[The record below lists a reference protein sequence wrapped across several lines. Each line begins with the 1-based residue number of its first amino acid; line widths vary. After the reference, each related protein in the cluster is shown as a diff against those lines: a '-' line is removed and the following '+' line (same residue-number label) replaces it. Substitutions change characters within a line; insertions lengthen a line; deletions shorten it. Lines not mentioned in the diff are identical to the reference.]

1 MINKGLPSF
10 FFFLEIKNCSANVA
24 HGTEGLSKM
33 TEYVRWKRS
42 LDKLE
47 ITIKKAAVEAAL
59 AVAV

>member
-1 MINKGLPSF
+1 
-10 FFFLEIKNCSANVA
+10 
-24 HGTEGLSKM
+24 M

-47 ITIKKAAVEAAL
+47 MTIKKAAVEAAL